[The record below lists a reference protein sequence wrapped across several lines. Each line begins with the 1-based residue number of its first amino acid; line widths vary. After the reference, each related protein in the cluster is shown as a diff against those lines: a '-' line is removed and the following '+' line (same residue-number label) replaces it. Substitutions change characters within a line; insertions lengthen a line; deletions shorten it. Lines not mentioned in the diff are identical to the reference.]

1 MLTASAVHER
11 PVAEDGF
18 TGHYQRVKMYLAE
31 VELGSSSASTD
42 DIRSP
47 SCPDGRLGR
56 DDCAA
61 AVVVLRPALAG
72 TARRAG
78 LSGSDDGP
86 LSDLFVGVEVVE
98 DGCGNGIGI
107 ATSEGFDHLVVGVFA
122 SVVFVRVRVQT
133 AEGESDV
140 AFGGVPQDFQSLN
153 VPSGGCRTE

>member
-56 DDCAA
+56 DDRSRYRAA
-61 AVVVLRPALAG
+61 RLRLWCCGRHLRVLRVAPVCPAQ
-72 TARRAG
+72 TMAR
-78 LSGSDDGP
+78 
-86 LSDLFVGVEVVE
+86 
-98 DGCGNGIGI
+98 
-107 ATSEGFDHLVVGVFA
+107 
-122 SVVFVRVRVQT
+122 
-133 AEGESDV
+133 
-140 AFGGVPQDFQSLN
+140 
-153 VPSGGCRTE
+153 